1 MSDLPFIRDRAMRRG
16 YGASLRDQVP
26 VESHG
31 YFRPD
36 FERDPLEILAE
47 GDRVRVPALVPMRY
61 QRMAERPFAF
71 YRGGAAIMARDLA
84 ALPRLG
90 IPVQACGDCH
100 LMNFG
105 AFASPEGRVLFDIN
119 DFDET
124 CPAVDFIVDL
134 KRLTASVAIAAQDA
148 QKSDK
153 KAESLARATVAA
165 YRKFMA
171 KLADASPLE
180 VWNTRIDLEAELHL
194 FQDADLE
201 TEVLET
207 LAQAAKPGKPAQAA
221 KPGKPAKPDKMP
233 REHGGVATLPDPPRF
248 LDKPPSVFHV
258 GADGRHVG
266 DILSPAV
273 HEAYLTTLL
282 PERARLLGR
291 YSLSD
296 VAFKV
301 VGVGSVGTFC
311 AISLMTDPDGA
322 ELVLQLKQANE
333 SAVAPLALIPVAEP
347 HQGRRVVEGQR
358 AMQAASDVFLGWTQD
373 ADGRHF
379 YVRQL
384 KSKRLGSL
392 TELLEGRALAAYA
405 TLCGHTLARA
415 HARTGDPAIIAGYIG
430 EDDSLDQALGA
441 FAMAYARQNAA
452 DHEKLVASGRGTGAP
467 PMGPA
472 G

>member
-1 MSDLPFIRDRAMRRG
+1 MSDLTFIRDRAMRRR
-16 YGASLRDQVP
+16 YGASLREQVP
-26 VESHG
+26 LESHG
-31 YFRPD
+31 GFRPD
-36 FERDPLEILAE
+36 LDRDPLAILAD

-134 KRLTASVAIAAQDA
+134 KRLAASVAIAAQDA
-148 QKSDK
+148 KKSDK
-153 KAESLARATVAA
+153 KAESFARATVAA
-165 YRKFMA
+165 YRKFMT
-171 KLADASPLE
+171 KLAEASPLE
-180 VWNTRIDLEAELHL
+180 VWNTRIDLEAELHI

-207 LAQAAKPGKPAQAA
+207 LAQAVKPGKS
-221 KPGKPAKPDKMP
+221 DKKTT
-233 REHGGVATLPDPPRF
+233 REYGGVATLPDPPRF

-273 HEAYLTTLL
+273 HDAYLTTLL

-322 ELVLQLKQANE
+322 ELVLQLKQANAP
-333 SAVAPLALIPVAEP
+333 AVAPLALIPVTEP

-384 KSKRLGSL
+384 KNKRLGSL

-452 DHEKLVASGRGTGAP
+452 DYEKLVASGRGTGAP
-467 PMGPA
+467 PMVPA